1 MDVFTLK
8 LLIIFFPGIV
18 GVIVINYA
26 IKSDKKLEVAE
37 GIAYSFVLGLL
48 SYLYAYIFKIND
60 VFSQINSEK
69 FEISGID
76 ILATLGLSIGFSILI
91 IIVIKKEYFHYVLR
105 KLKIST
111 STGNKY
117 ILKNIISTKDS
128 NLNYLQSHQVCIR
141 YQNKKLNYIGY
152 IQTVD
157 ILNDSYI
164 EMLLKNVTVSTE
176 DGNYELE
183 ALYLCEKP
191 ENFVIEYIKI
201 EDTEN

>member
-60 VFSQINSEK
+60 IFSQINSEK

-76 ILATLGLSIGFSILI
+76 ILATLGLSLGFSILLI
-91 IIVIKKEYFHYVLR
+91 LVIKKELFHCLLR

-111 STGNKY
+111 TTGNKY

-128 NLNYLQSHQVCIR
+128 NLNYLQSHLVCIR
-141 YQNKKLNYIGY
+141 YQNKKLNYVGC
-152 IQTVD
+152 IQCYA
-157 ILNDSYI
+157 II
-164 EMLLKNVTVSTE
+164 HM
-176 DGNYELE
+176 
-183 ALYLCEKP
+183 
-191 ENFVIEYIKI
+191 
-201 EDTEN
+201 